1 MKQSI
6 LCVVLLVLFSACNR
20 KTDIAKYVQHQMGKK
35 VVLDKSHYETKD
47 NMLLDS
53 LFENSLLLII
63 TTPREKSCASCF
75 FSVLKDVH
83 LFIDSCNTDKVNC
96 IVFAPEYY
104 DEYFDLKVKLEA
116 EHIFFINDYN
126 DSYTKDNKLGKYT
139 ADYKTFL
146 VDKERKILLVG
157 SPFLNMRVK
166 QLYEREIKAVL
177 EKEI

>member
-47 NMLLDS
+47 NLLLDS

-96 IVFAPEYY
+96 IIFTPESY
-104 DEYFDLKVKLEA
+104 DEYSDLKVKMEA
-116 EHIFFINDYN
+116 DHIFFINDYN
-126 DSYTKDNKLGKYT
+126 DSYSKDNKLIKYT

-146 VDKERKILLVG
+146 VDREKRILLVG
-157 SPFLNMRVK
+157 SPFFNMRVK
-166 QLYEREIKAVL
+166 KLYKREILAVL
-177 EKEI
+177 EKE